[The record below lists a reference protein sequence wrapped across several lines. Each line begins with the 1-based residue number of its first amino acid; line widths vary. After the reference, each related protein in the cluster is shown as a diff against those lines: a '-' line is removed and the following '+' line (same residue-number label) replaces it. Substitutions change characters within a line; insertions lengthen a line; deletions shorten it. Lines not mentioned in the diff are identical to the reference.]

1 MANAKNRAKLSKSEF
16 LAQLAQT
23 AAALRV
29 KVESECAGFS
39 ADPAESAGRRAAVR
53 DAVSG
58 FEFFCK
64 NYFPHYIRHT
74 EPSELHRH
82 LFRRL
87 PEMRACSK
95 SQNDAVAA
103 PRGEAKSTIVSQLW
117 VLYCI
122 VTGQTH
128 YALIVMDSID
138 QAYPMLEAIKAE
150 LEFNPRLMMD
160 FPEICGQGRV
170 WQAGTI
176 VTRNNVKVQVA
187 GSGKKLRGLR
197 HGPWRPDLVV
207 LDDIEND
214 ENVQSPEMR
223 DKLESWLTKTVLQ
236 LGGPGQKLDVIY
248 IGTVLHYDSVLQRQL
263 RNPLWKTARFRAVL
277 SWPDNMTMWDRWE
290 EILRNNGEDGQVL
303 AEAFYAANRVEMDA
317 GAQVSWSARPLYE
330 LMRIRARDGH
340 QAFASEYQNDP
351 AQGDSAPFA
360 GALSFW
366 VNRLR
371 EWLFFGAVDPS
382 LGKDSRRADPS
393 AILVGG
399 YNRETGVLDV
409 VEALIKRRLPDLIIS
424 DVIEL
429 NGIYRCLRWAV
440 ETVQFQEWF
449 AEQLAKR
456 AAAAGL
462 HVPVVGVKPHSDKI
476 LRITALQP
484 YVRAGLIR
492 LHESQRT
499 LREQLEYF
507 PLADHDDGPD
517 CLEMLWSLAT
527 GGRSTPGHIIVP
539 GSASYESAIA
549 DQQHAAPGYG
559 RIGRTFDPYAGS
571 RRDWGG

>member
-214 ENVQSPEMR
+214 ENVLSPEMR

-277 SWPDNMTMWDRWE
+277 AWPDNMTMWDRWE

-429 NGIYRCLRWAV
+429 NSIYRCLRWAV

-456 AAAAGL
+456 AAAAGR

>member
-176 VTRNNVKVQVA
+176 FTRNNVKVQVA

-207 LDDIEND
+207 LDDVEND
-214 ENVQSPEMR
+214 DNVLSPEMR

-277 SWPDNMTMWDRWE
+277 AWPDNMTMWDRWE

-449 AEQLAKR
+449 AEQLAVR
-456 AAAAGL
+456 AAAAGR

-527 GGRSTPGHIIVP
+527 GGRSTPGRIIVP
-539 GSASYESAIA
+539 GSASYESAMA
-549 DQQHAAPGYG
+549 EQQHAAPGYG

>member
-176 VTRNNVKVQVA
+176 VTRNGVKVQVA

-197 HGPWRPDLVV
+197 HGPWRPDMVV

-290 EILRNNGEDGQVL
+290 EILRNNGEAGQLL
-303 AEAFYAANRVEMDA
+303 AEAFYAANRSEMDA

-330 LMRIRARDGH
+330 LMCIRARDGH

-360 GALSFW
+360 GALNFW
-366 VNRLR
+366 VNRLAV
-371 EWLFFGAVDPS
+371 WLFFGAVDPS

-429 NGIYRCLRWAV
+429 NSIYRCLRWAV

-527 GGRSTPGHIIVP
+527 GGRSTPGNIIVP
-539 GSASYESAIA
+539 GSASYESAVA

>member
-1 MANAKNRAKLSKSEF
+1 MANAKNRVKLSKSEF
-16 LAQLAQT
+16 LQQLAQT

-29 KVESECAGFS
+29 RVESECAGFS
-39 ADPAESAGRRAAVR
+39 ADPAQSAARRAAVLDR
-53 DAVSG
+53 VSG
-58 FEFFCK
+58 FEYFAK
-64 NYFPHYIRHT
+64 NYFPHYIRHR
-74 EPSELHRH
+74 EPSALHRR
-82 LFRRL
+82 LFARL
-87 PEMRACSK
+87 PEMRADPR
-95 SQNDAVAA
+95 SQNDAIAA

-150 LEFNPRLMMD
+150 IEFNPRLRMD
-160 FPEICGQGRV
+160 FPEICGAGRV

-197 HGPWRPDLVV
+197 HGPWRVDLVV

-214 ENVQSPEMR
+214 VNVLSPEMR
-223 DKLESWLTKTVLQ
+223 DKLESWLTKTVMQ

-263 RNPLWKTARFRAVL
+263 KNPMWKTARFRAL
-277 SWPDNMTMWDRWE
+277 LRWPDNMSMWDRWE
-290 EILRNNGEDGQVL
+290 EILRNNGEAGQLL
-303 AEAFYAANRVEMDA
+303 ADAFYQANKIEMDA
-317 GAQVSWSARPLYE
+317 GAEVSWSARPLYE
-330 LMRIRARDGH
+330 LMCIRARDGH

-351 AQGDSAPFA
+351 AQGDGAPFA
-360 GALSFW
+360 GAIQFW
-366 VNRLR
+366 VNRLAS
-371 EWLFFGAVDPS
+371 WLFYGAVDPS
-382 LGKDSRRADPS
+382 LGKDSKRADPS

-429 NGIYRCLRWAV
+429 NSIYRCLRWAV

-492 LHESQRT
+492 LHQSQRT
-499 LREQLEYF
+499 LFEHLEYF
-507 PLADHDDGPD
+507 PMADHDDGAD
-517 CLEMLWSLAT
+517 ALEMLWQLAT
-527 GGRSTPGHIIVP
+527 SSCGGGRIITPGRDT
-539 GSASYESAIA
+539 YESALS
-549 DQQHAAPGYG
+549 DLRHEQSGFG